1 MVAIGWLFDVG
12 PMLAERW
19 SIVAIFTDK
28 WWLLV
33 GYSTLIGPML
43 AERWSIVVIFTD
55 KWWLLVGYSTLGY
68 CWFNVGPLSPFH

>member
-1 MVAIGWLFDVG
+1 MMAIGWLFDVG

-33 GYSTLIGPML
+33 GYSTL
-43 AERWSIVVIFTD
+43 
-55 KWWLLVGYSTLGY
+55 GY
-68 CWFNVGPLSPFH
+68 CWFNVGPLSPFSLINGGFGLAIRRWANVG